1 MLRVQLTGRSSNQV
15 TRYRSAG
22 VHHRGSLLDPAL
34 TGGVFAR
41 DSLKADPVRVLACA
55 AQPRARPRVLP
66 HSADAPVG
74 VMSIGLADAYVS
86 EFFATLGVPLPRKH
100 SASSF

>member
-1 MLRVQLTGRSSNQV
+1 MDASRPAHRPILSQI

-22 VHHRGSLLDPAL
+22 VRLGSLLDPSADRQRL
-34 TGGVFAR
+34 AR
-41 DSLKADPVRVLACA
+41 DSLRPDPVSVLACA
-55 AQPRARPRVLP
+55 AQARARPRVLP
-66 HSADAPVG
+66 HSVDAPVG